1 MIQTSR
7 ILLISC
13 ILISASGWAQK
24 PVVGITE
31 IQTAAQNISCKG
43 WDNLAGH
50 NCNAYLSE
58 GFRVMLETSIVK
70 SGKMDVMERSQIDA
84 VWQEQVMGQAG
95 LTTSGGQIGGLT
107 GVDYLIYGSITKF
120 GVSQD
125 SMSVSNIRGV
135 GSLLSNR
142 AQGVMD
148 NVSMGRLVTE
158 MSVDMKVTDVA
169 TGHVVLADTVQ
180 GQATQGEAFKVA
192 GIESSQASADPFA
205 DVQRIVAARIAEA
218 IVTSR
223 IPIKVIQVQ
232 ADGTLILNYGN
243 VFLKPGNILALF
255 EVGEEIMDP
264 DTGEV
269 LGAEKTE
276 VGTVQVTAVEPKFS
290 KARIVGEVFP
300 IAVGSVLQRTAQVPV
315 ETNHKRVRSGGMF

>member
-1 MIQTSR
+1 MIQISR
-7 ILLISC
+7 VLLIGC
-13 ILISASGWAQK
+13 MLVSASGWAQK

-31 IQTAAQNISCKG
+31 IQTVAQNISCKG
-43 WDNLAGH
+43 WDNVAGH

-70 SGKMDVMERSQIDA
+70 SGKMDVMERNQIDGIL
-84 VWQEQVMGQAG
+84 QEQGLGQIG
-95 LTTSGGQIGGLT
+95 LTTSGGEVGGLT

-120 GVSQD
+120 GASQD
-125 SMSVSNIRGV
+125 SMSVSNTRGV

-148 NVSMGRLVTE
+148 NVSIGRLVTE
-158 MSVDMKVTDVA
+158 MSVDVKVTDVA

-192 GIESSQASADPFA
+192 GIESFQASADPFA
-205 DVQRIVAARIAEA
+205 DVQRIVTARIAEA

-232 ADGTLILNYGN
+232 SDGTLILNYGN

-255 EVGEEIMDP
+255 KVGDEIMDP
-264 DTGEV
+264 DTGEI

-276 VGTVQVTAVEPKFS
+276 VGTVQVTEVEPKFS
-290 KARIVGEVFP
+290 KAIIVGEAFP
-300 IAVGSVLQRTAQVPV
+300 ITVGSVLRRTAQVPV
-315 ETNHKRVRSGGMF
+315 ETSHQRVRSGVKF